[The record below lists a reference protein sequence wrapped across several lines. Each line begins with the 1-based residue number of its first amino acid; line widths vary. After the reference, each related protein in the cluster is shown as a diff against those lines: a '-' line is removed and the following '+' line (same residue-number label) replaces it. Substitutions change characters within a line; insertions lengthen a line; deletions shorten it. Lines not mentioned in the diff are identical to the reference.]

1 MAIQILI
8 PTPLRVYT
16 NNQDTVEAEGSTVGE
31 LLSNMTNEYTELQ
44 KHLYNEDGKLR
55 SFVNIYLNDDDI
67 RYLDKA
73 KTPVKSEDTI
83 SIVPSVAGG
92 SCL

>member
-16 NNQDTVEAEGSTVGE
+16 NNQDTVEAEGSTVGA

-67 RYLDKA
+67 RYLDKE

>member
-44 KHLYNEDGKLR
+44 LSLIH
-55 SFVNIYLNDDDI
+55 I
-67 RYLDKA
+67 
-73 KTPVKSEDTI
+73 
-83 SIVPSVAGG
+83 
-92 SCL
+92 

>member
-44 KHLYNEDGKLR
+44 KHLYKQSHLFQPLR
-55 SFVNIYLNDDDI
+55 SKKLQEF
-67 RYLDKA
+67 
-73 KTPVKSEDTI
+73 
-83 SIVPSVAGG
+83 
-92 SCL
+92 

>member
-31 LLSNMTNEYTELQ
+31 ILSNMTNEYTELQ

-67 RYLDKA
+67 RYLDKE

>member
-16 NNQDTVEAEGSTVGE
+16 NNKYTVEEEGSTVGE

-67 RYLDKA
+67 RYLDKE

>member
-55 SFVNIYLNDDDI
+55 SFVNIYLNDDAI
-67 RYLDKA
+67 RYLDKE

>member
-67 RYLDKA
+67 RYLDKE

-83 SIVPSVAGG
+83 NIVPSVAGG